1 MTLGI
6 QDLSKSSKREE
17 DFLWVSIQIDIFM
30 DLAGGHINFGTKVGL
45 ETSLLLISQPFGG
58 PRQLLFMWVA
68 SLAQGLPMN
77 DLPISLF
84 QARDVL

>member
-1 MTLGI
+1 MTGKSKCS
-6 QDLSKSSKREE
+6 SKSLKKI
-17 DFLWVSIQIDIFM
+17 FLWFFVQIDIFM
-30 DLAGGHINFGTKVGL
+30 DLAGGQINFGTKVGL

-58 PRQLLFMWVA
+58 PRQLLFMWAA

>member
-1 MTLGI
+1 MTGKSKCS
-6 QDLSKSSKREE
+6 SKSLKKI
-17 DFLWVSIQIDIFM
+17 FLWFFVQIDIFM